1 MVDSS
6 ATGVRAVIPRNL
18 ILPVYLPALLFAVGQ
33 GAIIPVIPLL
43 AREFGASVAAIGV
56 ITAMRGIGT
65 IVFDVPAG
73 QLVGRWGERRA
84 MVLGTALLVVAGVGC
99 ILSKSSGAIAAFVF
113 VLGCGW
119 AVWLLARLSFISDTV
134 PVAQR
139 GRALSAL
146 GGVNR
151 VGNFLGPFL
160 GAGVV
165 VLGGLRAA
173 FILQAAVAA
182 AGCAVLMLVQRWGGD
197 EVDRADQGHGRP
209 SFPAIVRG
217 NLRVFATAGTAASCA
232 MLLRAARQVII
243 PLWGIQLG
251 LPATEIS
258 LVFGVST
265 GLDMLLFYPSGLI
278 SDRIGRKL
286 VGVLCVGLLAAGL
299 VLMPLAT
306 VTPTYVLVAMLLG
319 VGNGIGTS
327 IVMILGADLA
337 PAQGRAEFLGVWR
350 VVTDIGQAAGPLV
363 IAAIA
368 GLASLGF
375 ASALVGIVGLA
386 GAAFYAR
393 FVPETLRRHELA
405 PATPLEAMSDQ
416 ATAKTSAGG

>member
-1 MVDSS
+1 MS
-6 ATGVRAVIPRNL
+6 GGVIPRNL

-43 AREFGASVAAIGV
+43 ARELGASVAAIGV

-73 QLVGRWGERRA
+73 QLVGRWGERRT
-84 MVLGTALLVVAGVGC
+84 MVVGTALLVVAGIGC
-99 ILSKSSGAIAAFVF
+99 ILSNSSNAIAVFVF

-119 AVWLLARLSFISDTV
+119 AVWLLARLSFITDTV

-151 VGNFLGPFL
+151 AGNFLGPFL
-160 GAGVV
+160 GAALVA
-165 VLGGLRAA
+165 LYGLRAA
-173 FILQAAVAA
+173 FVLQAAVAA
-182 AGCAVLMLVQRWGGD
+182 AGCVVLLLVQRAD
-197 EVDRADQGHGRP
+197 VDDGQRAGHGHGGGRHGP
-209 SFPAIVRG
+209 SFPTIVRG

-232 MLLRAARQVII
+232 MLLRAARQVVI
-243 PLWGIQLG
+243 PLWGAQLG
-251 LPATEIS
+251 LPAAEIS

-299 VLMPLAT
+299 LLMPLAT
-306 VTPTYVLVAMLLG
+306 ATPSYVLVAMLLG

-327 IVMILGADLA
+327 IVMILGADLS
-337 PAQGRAEFLGVWR
+337 PKQGRAQFLGVWR
-350 VVTDIGQAAGPLV
+350 VVTDLGQAAGPLA

-375 ASALVGIVGLA
+375 ASALVGAVGLA

-393 FVPETLRRHELA
+393 FVPETLR
-405 PATPLEAMSDQ
+405 PSEADPVRSVQ
-416 ATAKTSAGG
+416 ATAQPASEG